1 MSDRSAELEG
11 RIVKSLEEL
20 GEQRASFDR
29 VSANL
34 GEEGFVA
41 AWSREGGDE
50 QVDLKGSLE
59 RAYEQILNDLHS
71 MLELVEKDAYLSGVV
86 PDPQLARPGA
96 PAAARQAWWS
106 AAEGLGID
114 VSQSDQTQAPGRC
127 DGLLSTVTWI
137 TILQHC
143 SPRGATRATRCSTPT
158 LSATQR
164 AVATSRRRCMR
175 SGHV

>member
-96 PAAARQAWWS
+96 PAAARHAWWN
-106 AAEGLGID
+106 AAEELGID
-114 VSQSDQTQAPGRC
+114 VSQSDQTQAPGRWRRLALYGHL
-127 DGLLSTVTWI
+127 DHDLATLLAAWSNTRDA
-137 TILQHC
+137 LQHAYAQRNAA
-143 SPRGATRATRCSTPT
+143 RGRD
-158 LSATQR
+158 
-164 AVATSRRRCMR
+164 V
-175 SGHV
+175 